1 MELDWGRSWE
11 LPDLVILAKINVHRS
26 TYNSVSVGLLTKSFS
41 VQFGPTSPEELVICL
56 DLRL

>member
-56 DLRL
+56 DSRI